1 MGRIAAAALL
11 AAALGL
17 AAGAAA
23 TPTPGPGP
31 GATGVPPGAVAN
43 ASGST
48 GSETLDR
55 TFGLS
60 RLLDDPGVIRVQ
72 VRHDIPGSV
81 VTLSTTVPE
90 NATVVGTEGF
100 QQKADREYEWTREDH
115 TPSITYRFPV
125 NRTAEGSGFLF
136 VDTGSWALVRRP
148 RMPVTYSGAG
158 ERPAVVDTLA
168 VDGTG
173 AAGEDIAYLG
183 EYRAHTQ
190 KRAGQRLRLVVPA
203 AAALAERPQ
212 DVFDAVGQT
221 AGRNLGPRDE
231 AVFVVAAPT
240 TVRWGATG
248 LQRAEADLWVRDNE
262 RLNSPDSVWL
272 HEYIHTRQVYGTKT
286 ETRWTVEGMADYYA
300 ALGTLEQ
307 GHIDYERFRQHLR
320 LGRQYEDVVL
330 ADPDTWVGTR
340 ANYHKGTLVMAAI
353 DRRIRLA
360 TDRERTLADVLTR
373 VNREHD
379 GDAGLT
385 QAKFLDAVE
394 AVAGSDVR
402 AYARQYTETSTAPAT
417 WNRSEHM
424 AAFGNADLRHSF
436 DGVAVAGPYRNATYD
451 DPPTLVPGERLTVR
465 VHVEN
470 AGTAPG
476 EYNVT
481 LRAGGEVA
489 DTRSGTLDA
498 GESTTLH
505 YAVPVEAPDTV
516 AIEVGDLRQTVEV
529 RRPATPRVIDIAA
542 PEEVAPG
549 EPFRID
555 TTVANPAERP
565 ADGEVRISAGGE
577 RVTHRQ
583 VRLAPDQTAQ
593 VDATVTLEGS
603 CKHAVAAGTREA
615 TVRVVEGRT
624 PRMGPPTVTSGSVT
638 DAKPGTP
645 SKTGMTGDIQE
656 TRASTVTPTATSGPG
671 LDGMAVLV
679 ALVLATSFLRGRGRR

>member
-11 AAALGL
+11 AAALVL
-17 AAGAAA
+17 SAGAAA
-23 TPTPGPGP
+23 TPVPGAGP
-31 GATGVPPGAVAN
+31 EATGVTPGAVAN
-43 ASGST
+43 ASGLT

-60 RLLDDPGVIRVQ
+60 RLPDDPGVVRVQ

-90 NATVVGTEGF
+90 NATVVRTEGF
-100 QQKADREYEWTREDH
+100 QQKGDREYEWTREDH

-125 NRTAEGSGFLF
+125 NRTAERNGFLF

-158 ERPAVVDTLA
+158 ERPEVVDALA

-173 AAGEDIAYLG
+173 VAGEDIAYLG
-183 EYRAHTQ
+183 EYHVHTR
-190 KRAGQRLRLVVPA
+190 KRAGQRFRLVVPA

-212 DVFDAVGQT
+212 DVFDTLGQT
-221 AGRNLGPRDE
+221 ARRDVGPRDE

-248 LQRAEADLWVRDNE
+248 LQRAEADLWVRDAE

-272 HEYIHTRQVYGTKT
+272 HEYVHTRQVYGPRA

-300 ALGTLEQ
+300 ALGALEQ
-307 GHIDYERFRQHLR
+307 RHIDYDRFREHLQ

-330 ADPDTWVGTR
+330 ADPDTWVGTL

-360 TDRERTLADVLTR
+360 TDRERRLADVLTR
-373 VNREHD
+373 INRERN
-379 GDAGLT
+379 GDEGLT

-394 AVAGSDVR
+394 AVAGPEVR
-402 AYARQYTETSTAPAT
+402 AYARQYTETSAAPET
-417 WNRSEHM
+417 WNRSQHM
-424 AAFGNADLRHSF
+424 AAFGHADLRHSF
-436 DGVAVAGPYRNATYD
+436 DGVSVAGPYRNATYD

-481 LRAGGEVA
+481 LHAGGEVA
-489 DTRSGTLDA
+489 DTRSGMLDA
-498 GESTTLH
+498 GESTMLH
-505 YAVPVEAPDTV
+505 YAIPVEAPDTF

-529 RRPATPRVIDIAA
+529 RRPATPRVNDLAA

-549 EPFRID
+549 ELFRID
-555 TTVANPAERP
+555 ATVANPANRP
-565 ADGEVRISAGGE
+565 ADGKIRISAGGE
-577 RVTHRQ
+577 QVIHRQ

-593 VDATVTLEGS
+593 IDATIALEEAG
-603 CKHAVAAGTREA
+603 KYAVAAGAREA
-615 TVRVVEGRT
+615 TVRVVEDRT
-624 PRMGPPTVTSGSVT
+624 PRTAPATVNAGPVMGTK
-638 DAKPGTP
+638 AGTP
-645 SKTGMTGDIQE
+645 SKTGMTGNIQE
-656 TRASTVTPTATSGPG
+656 TREATVTPTATSGPG
-671 LDGMAVLV
+671 MDAMAVLV
-679 ALVLATSFLRGRGRR
+679 ALVLATNFLRGRGRR